1 MATRE
6 KNVWILIVFIL
17 CGIVVG
23 GLLGELASN
32 VDFLWWLSYGQEF
45 GLASPITLDLHVITL
60 TFGLM
65 FKINIASI
73 IGMILAIFIYRK
85 SVVLYKYIGG

>member
-6 KNVWILIVFIL
+6 KNIWILLVFLLAGLVI
-17 CGIVVG
+17 G
-23 GLLGELASN
+23 GLLGKLASS
-32 VDFLWWLSYGQEF
+32 VSWLWWLSYEQQF
-45 GLASPITLDLHVITL
+45 GLETPIVLDLSVLKL

-73 IGMILAIFIYRK
+73 IGVIISIFIYRK
-85 SVVLYKYIGG
+85 AL